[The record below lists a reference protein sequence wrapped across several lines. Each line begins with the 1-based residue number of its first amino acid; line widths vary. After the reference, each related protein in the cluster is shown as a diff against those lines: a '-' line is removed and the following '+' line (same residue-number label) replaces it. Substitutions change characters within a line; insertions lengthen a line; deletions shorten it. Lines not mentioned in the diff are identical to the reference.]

1 MHQVLCFLQQHLEIK
16 KIQKLYVLLGTLTS
30 KINEQLGAAAM
41 CSSTPIHIEVE
52 AQNNANNNS
61 REFIVTSKVST
72 RQLSSRFVNNGELGS
87 RNAVEVIKSRQ
98 EEAKKGTIITE

>member
-41 CSSTPIHIEVE
+41 CSSTPTHNDVE

-61 REFIVTSKVST
+61 REFIVTSQVAT
-72 RQLSSRFVNNGELGS
+72 
-87 RNAVEVIKSRQ
+87 
-98 EEAKKGTIITE
+98 